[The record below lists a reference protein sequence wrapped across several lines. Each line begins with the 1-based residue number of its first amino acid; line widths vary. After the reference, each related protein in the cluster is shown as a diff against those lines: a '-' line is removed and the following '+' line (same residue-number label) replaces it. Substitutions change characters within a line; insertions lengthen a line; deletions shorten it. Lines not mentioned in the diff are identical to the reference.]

1 MDYFHWLNRS
11 KNPAQQRPVHFCD
24 FPFVFDAQAK
34 TLLLQT
40 DQLLQ
45 MQSAMTKA
53 QTQLMSL
60 FIFPQ
65 LVDPN
70 EIQYLTLTVSRDNIV
85 QDVMNQIYQLNTHDL
100 KKPLKVKFIGEEAED
115 AGGVKK
121 EFFLL
126 LIREILDPKY
136 GMFKHYDETRLIWFN
151 EASFEEDVMY
161 FLIGLLCG
169 LAIYNLIIINI
180 PFPIAL
186 YKKLL
191 NEKVELNDLKE
202 LSPSEGRSLEQIMEY
217 A

>member
-1 MDYFHWLNRS
+1 MDYFNWLNRG
-11 KNPAQQRPVHFCD
+11 KNPSQQRPVHFCD

-34 TLLLQT
+34 TLLLQV

-45 MQSAMTKA
+45 MQTAMTKA

-65 LVDPN
+65 LVDQN
-70 EIQYLTLTVSRDNIV
+70 EVQYLTLTVSRGNIV
-85 QDVMNQIYQLNTHDL
+85 HDVMNQIYQLNTHDL

-136 GMFKHYDETRLIWFN
+136 GMFKHYEESRLIWFN
-151 EASFEEDVMY
+151 ETTFEEDIMY

-180 PFPIAL
+180 PFPLAL

-217 A
+217 S